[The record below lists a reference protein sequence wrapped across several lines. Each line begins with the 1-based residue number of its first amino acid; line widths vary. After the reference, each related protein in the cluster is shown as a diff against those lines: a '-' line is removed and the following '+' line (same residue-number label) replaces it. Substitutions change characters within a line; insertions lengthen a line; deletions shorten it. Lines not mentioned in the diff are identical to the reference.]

1 MLCATLPATKILA
14 SVFVIMGLTIHGVLM
29 MARMQAMKSHRLR
42 MQSMLHNQSLTEDAG
57 GLTCSG
63 KAVV

>member
-1 MLCATLPATKILA
+1 MLCVTLSATKIWAL
-14 SVFVIMGLTIHGVLM
+14 VFVITGLTIHGFLIMV
-29 MARMQAMKSHRLR
+29 RVQEMKFHRLR

-57 GLTCSG
+57 GLACSG